1 MICDMK
7 ELDKISYELFKKL
20 FAKITDGIEIPI
32 KSTQL
37 YMLYFIRT
45 KGECMVTDIAGYL
58 EVTMGAVTS
67 LVDRLIE
74 FDLVERSRSKTDRR
88 QVIITLSKNGDNLLK
103 KIDKNRES
111 FIEHYFSDM
120 DPLEIEYFSNM
131 MKKIITKILYT

>member
-7 ELDKISYELFKKL
+7 ELDKVSYELFKKL

-88 QVIITLSKNGDNLLK
+88 QVIITLSKSGDDLLK
-103 KIDKNRES
+103 KIDKNREKI
-111 FIEHYFSDM
+111 IEDYFGDM
-120 DPLEIEYFSNM
+120 DQSEIEYFSNM

>member
-7 ELDKISYELFKKL
+7 ELDKVSYELFKKL

-67 LVDRLIE
+67 LVDRRV
-74 FDLVERSRSKTDRR
+74 FDTSQSKKHLQHRMAAAFFMSNIYKYMLY
-88 QVIITLSKNGDNLLK
+88 VVVMSGII
-103 KIDKNRES
+103 
-111 FIEHYFSDM
+111 
-120 DPLEIEYFSNM
+120 
-131 MKKIITKILYT
+131 IL